1 MIKKLFQLVLIA
13 GLCACSNVDKK
24 ADVAS
29 SITIPAAPAIP
40 SSPITEA
47 VNLIEKNKY
56 PEAKILLDNYVNT
69 MPANWSHRVVDEKQV
84 RVFFWDQEQLAECG
98 LFEISAA
105 GDKKMEPVLDGSYS
119 KAYYLLAF
127 LALESRNNP
136 YNNAL
141 LNLDNGLRL
150 EPDQPTL
157 LYEKANLH
165 YRLKRYEQA
174 IQLYTQLIQSKKNC
188 LPNSQ
193 RGRAFRG
200 LGETLTA
207 LGKYDDAEMAL
218 YQSLKFDPD
227 NKKAINELDYIDQ
240 VRSLDRNKELHAN
253 NSTQ

>member
-1 MIKKLFQLVLIA
+1 MIKKIFQLMLVA
-13 GLCACSNVDKK
+13 GLSACASVDKRDD
-24 ADVAS
+24 AAS
-29 SITIPAAPAIP
+29 SKVAPPVP
-40 SSPITEA
+40 SGPITEA
-47 VNLIEKNKY
+47 IDLIEKNKY
-56 PEAKILLDNYVNT
+56 LEAKVYLENYVNT
-69 MPANWSHRVVDEKQV
+69 MPANWSHRVEDERRV
-84 RVFFWDQEQLAECG
+84 RVFFWDKEQVAECG
-98 LFEISAA
+98 QYEIAVA
-105 GDKKMEPVLDGSYS
+105 GDKKMEPVLDSSYS

-136 YNNAL
+136 YDNAL
-141 LNLDNGLRL
+141 LNLDKGLKL

-174 IQLYTQLIQSKKNC
+174 IQLYTQLTQAKSC
-188 LPNSQ
+188 LPNVQ
-193 RGRAFRG
+193 RARAFRG

-207 LGKYDDAEMAL
+207 TGKYDDAEMTL

-240 VRSLDRNKELHAN
+240 IRNLNRIKELHAN